1 MTKVKFCGI
10 KRIEDIEICNEL
22 HPDYVGFVFYVKS
35 KRYVDQIDAKSLKEK
50 LDKRIMTVGVFVNE
64 NIDTI
69 AKIANDK
76 TIDLIQ
82 LHGDEDKEYIKHLRD
97 KTKVPIIK
105 AFKISSEND
114 IIEANKSVADYVLL
128 DSGAGTGV
136 TFNWELIKGINRD
149 YFLAGGLDADNV
161 GMAIKMLN
169 PFAVDV
175 SSGIETD
182 GVKDKSKMELFI
194 KQKEINNDK

>member
-1 MTKVKFCGI
+1 M
-10 KRIEDIEICNEL
+10 
-22 HPDYVGFVFYVKS
+22 
-35 KRYVDQIDAKSLKEK
+35 
-50 LDKRIMTVGVFVNE
+50 
-64 NIDTI
+64 
-69 AKIANDK
+69 
-76 TIDLIQ
+76 
-82 LHGDEDKEYIKHLRD
+82 
-97 KTKVPIIK
+97 
-105 AFKISSEND
+105 FKISSEND